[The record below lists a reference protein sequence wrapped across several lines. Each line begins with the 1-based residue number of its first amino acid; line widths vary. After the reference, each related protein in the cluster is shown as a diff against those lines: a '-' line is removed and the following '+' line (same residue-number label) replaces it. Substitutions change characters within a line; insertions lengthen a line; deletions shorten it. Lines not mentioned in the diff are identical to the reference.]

1 MLSWHPLPILR
12 WCLAFRGNM
21 LQALT
26 TPVHFNERIFMN
38 DTKISLTLPLVNAVL
53 QYLGTRP
60 YQEVF
65 QIVQAVQEQATP
77 QLPMPEIK
85 PEETVQ

>member
-1 MLSWHPLPILR
+1 
-12 WCLAFRGNM
+12 
-21 LQALT
+21 
-26 TPVHFNERIFMN
+26 MN
-38 DTKISLTLPLVNAVL
+38 DTKIELTMPLVNGIL

-65 QIVQAVQEQATP
+65 PLIQAIQEQATP

-85 PEETVQ
+85 PEEQTQ